1 MDQIRSNDPSMVI
14 LEGTS
19 FVRCSSNRLGT
30 VKTIKASLP
39 CSSILEMPSLYPYLL
54 AARWPTTWY
63 ANRKCRKYVLIIIN
77 HKTRQH
83 YTWAH
88 LHAWYYLFQRLNRQ
102 ITNMKPTPQQSPP
115 SRAPLIIIIII
126 YLLTQLIVTSP
137 FAQQRMTVSAFHTVL
152 LRKGRP
158 AGKRHNFRAISQL
171 IALIPFRL
179 AVRSSRILACASEYD
194 CQLNYNRPVRA
205 HYPWF

>member
-1 MDQIRSNDPSMVI
+1 MLDGSALAKVKCMDQIRSNDPSRII

-30 VKTIKASLP
+30 VKTIKASRP
-39 CSSILEMPSLYPYLL
+39 YSSILEMPSLYPYLS

-102 ITNMKPTPQQSPP
+102 INQPFLSSPP
-115 SRAPLIIIIII
+115 ASRAPLLFI
-126 YLLTQLIVTSP
+126 YLFINSINCHV
-137 FAQQRMTVSAFHTVL
+137 AFCSTENDCL
-152 LRKGRP
+152 G
-158 AGKRHNFRAISQL
+158 ISYC
-171 IALIPFRL
+171 IA
-179 AVRSSRILACASEYD
+179 
-194 CQLNYNRPVRA
+194 
-205 HYPWF
+205 